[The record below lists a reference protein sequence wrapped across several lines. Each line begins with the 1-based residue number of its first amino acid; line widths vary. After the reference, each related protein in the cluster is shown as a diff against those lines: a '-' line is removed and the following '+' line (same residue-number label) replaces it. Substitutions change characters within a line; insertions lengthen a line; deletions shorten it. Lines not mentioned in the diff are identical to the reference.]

1 MLSRTTPLT
10 LQSLFMRLKF
20 YILLLA
26 PFLLLT
32 AQNKSVDQ
40 RVPVVKQ
47 ESTWNKNANEQS
59 SQTAAQT
66 IAEGVAYSTN
76 KDGIAITIAR
86 ATGNV
91 KLFSITGELV
101 WAGNLVQGRF
111 FIPTKPGI
119 YFLRINNKSFKI
131 VCK

>member
-66 IAEGVAYSTN
+66 IS
-76 KDGIAITIAR
+76 
-86 ATGNV
+86 
-91 KLFSITGELV
+91 
-101 WAGNLVQGRF
+101 
-111 FIPTKPGI
+111 
-119 YFLRINNKSFKI
+119 
-131 VCK
+131 